1 MKNTYQKAPGV
12 AKVAERIIEK
22 YHPDLADVRIEYLFR
37 ATGVT
42 RRQTVEAGAVCK
54 LTGRNAFLASY
65 GEAENFELTPIEK
78 GASFFVVEIWAQ
90 AWNLASPAQQDHLV
104 DHYLSFLHVEQVS
117 KPSGQVT
124 LSLSIVNPDVV
135 KFSHV
140 EGRHAGDME
149 GGLSSVITK
158 ALREQAKAEEAEKNQ
173 RKESKKAPIKGP
185 AGERKEFEWSA
196 KMGKTPVKGICTV
209 LETGADPK
217 LTIITGKGKQE
228 QVVVADKNGF
238 TTLDEARAWFDDY
251 VAAGT
256 EPQLKAV
263 AGGR

>member
-140 EGRHAGDME
+140 EGRHAGEME
-149 GGLSSVITK
+149 GGIDAVILK
-158 ALREQAKAEEAEKNQ
+158 ALREEEKRAEAEKNA
-173 RKESKKAPIKGP
+173 RKETKKAPIKGP
-185 AGERKEFEWSA
+185 AGERKTFERTA
-196 KMGKTPVKGICTV
+196 KMGKTPVKGILTV

-217 LTIITGKGKQE
+217 LSIITGKGKLE
-228 QVVVADKNGF
+228 QVVVENKNGF
-238 TTLDEARAWFDDY
+238 KTADEAWDWFDQY
-251 VAAGT
+251 VSAGD
-256 EPQLKAV
+256 EPKLKAV